1 MSQQQAQQ
9 ILDAFLQDEQEV
21 QDKLKQ
27 QQSGQRSL
35 EKDW

>member
-1 MSQQQAQQ
+1 MSKEQAQQ
-9 ILDAFLQDEQEV
+9 ILDAFLQDEQDL

-27 QQSGQRSL
+27 KQAGQRSL